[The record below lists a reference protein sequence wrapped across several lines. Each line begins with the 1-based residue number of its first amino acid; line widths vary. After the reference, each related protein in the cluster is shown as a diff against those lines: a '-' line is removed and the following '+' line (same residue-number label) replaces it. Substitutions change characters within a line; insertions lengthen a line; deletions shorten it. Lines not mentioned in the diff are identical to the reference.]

1 MINLIR
7 TYIAEAID
15 IYGKVEPYC
24 NFFPNEKEL
33 LNIKTEV
40 FTFGKEIEKI
50 IVLLT
55 EVMLI
60 EISLIVVDDGFL
72 FIRIFI
78 QLIIIKK
85 YKIIIGVK
93 DK

>member
-1 MINLIR
+1 M
-7 TYIAEAID
+7 
-15 IYGKVEPYC
+15 
-24 NFFPNEKEL
+24 
-33 LNIKTEV
+33 

-72 FIRIFI
+72 FIKIIIRI
-78 QLIIIKK
+78 IIIKK